1 MHIYV
6 YVIYTYIYIY
16 ILCMFTPYSNVHVF
30 IYHLVT
36 LICLLMVAF
45 HHHVGEILNHKQKAT
60 KNFFIGNRDVS
71 FSIRY
76 SLIIYEVV
84 SMYNLLHVPFFKK
97 CLF

>member
-1 MHIYV
+1 
-6 YVIYTYIYIY
+6 
-16 ILCMFTPYSNVHVF
+16 MFTPYGNVHVF

-45 HHHVGEILNHKQKAT
+45 HHLVGEILNHKQKAT